1 MNSTASIKD
10 SSTEMEQGVDVHELL
25 ADLEEQLE
33 KSIAIFAPAIAEMKE
48 QFTVAASDIEDECDA
63 TKLMVGL
70 DSVQSFL
77 ALLEQVCTS
86 LGTTP
91 AAVIEFDG
99 ALSDALEALDQSFS
113 RDDTPPA
120 IAATVRSTILPA
132 LEKWPAAEVSI
143 RKSYAQA

>member
-10 SSTEMEQGVDVHELL
+10 GSTEMEQGVDVHELL

-33 KSIAIFAPAIAEMKE
+33 KSIAIFAPAITEMTE
-48 QFTVAASDIEDECDA
+48 QFTNAASDIEDECDA
-63 TKLMVGL
+63 TKLMIGL

-86 LGTTP
+86 LGNTP
-91 AAVIEFDG
+91 GAVIEFDS
-99 ALSDALEALDQSFS
+99 ALSDALEALDQSFT
-113 RDDTPPA
+113 RDDSPAA
-120 IAATVRSTILPA
+120 IASTVRETILPA
-132 LEKWPAAEVSI
+132 FEKWAAAEVSI

>member
-1 MNSTASIKD
+1 MNSTASINNG
-10 SSTEMEQGVDVHELL
+10 STEMEQGVDVHELL

-33 KSIAIFAPAIAEMKE
+33 KSIGIFSPAIKEMKE
-48 QFTVAASDIEDECDA
+48 QFINAAEDIEQACDA

-86 LGTTP
+86 LGRTP
-91 AAVIEFDG
+91 EAVIEFDG

-113 RDDTPPA
+113 RDDSPPE
-120 IAATVRSTILPA
+120 IAKTVRNTIIPSLD
-132 LEKWPAAEVSI
+132 KWAAAEVSI
-143 RKSYAQA
+143 RKGYAQA